1 MVTLPLYSLPS
12 SLRASLLANF
22 AQGCG
27 SHQGERLAVQVTVTT
42 DGPSKVLRFRIKD
55 LGGEADEEEDEGA
68 EEDWAVQEELRVTR
82 RAAKSAD
89 EVGQAAQPQAPQAG
103 DSTKVASASQ
113 PASKPVGGA
122 LKGLVTMP
130 SVVISVVDDRPEEVL
145 VLGLEDVAVEISN
158 QVDSRRQRRR
168 GDQADQRRDCWRAH
182 VSTTTTHR
190 MRSMCLDT
198 SYLTT
203 LSGHPCLS

>member
-55 LGGEADEEEDEGA
+55 LGGEGDEDEDEGA

-82 RAAKSAD
+82 RAVKSAD
-89 EVGQAAQPQAPQAG
+89 EMGEAGQAQGPQAG
-103 DSTKVASASQ
+103 DSTKGSGPVASASQ
-113 PASKPVGGA
+113 PASRPVGGA

-182 VSTTTTHR
+182 VR
-190 MRSMCLDT
+190 
-198 SYLTT
+198 
-203 LSGHPCLS
+203 